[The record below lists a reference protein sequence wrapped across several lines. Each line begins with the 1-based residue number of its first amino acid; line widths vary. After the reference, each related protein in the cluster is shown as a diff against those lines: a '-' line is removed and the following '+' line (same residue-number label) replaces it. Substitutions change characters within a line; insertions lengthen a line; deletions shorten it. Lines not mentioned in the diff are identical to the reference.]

1 MLEYLPGGDLL
12 SFLIKSRKY
21 RSGTNQKYTAEG
33 SFLSSNNLVSFAH
46 QICCGM
52 EHIAKH
58 NVSSYGSQINFRFG
72 FKVWIL
78 VFLGLFSKL
87 LQRRKR
93 ETPIY
98 ILWLIF
104 LNTFWKTF
112 WWYFVV
118 CLHVCFFTLSW
129 LCWLKQSKEKQIF
142 EAVLFILPL
151 FLKCF

>member
-1 MLEYLPGGDLL
+1 MMLEYLPGGDLL

-72 FKVWIL
+72 FKV
-78 VFLGLFSKL
+78 
-87 LQRRKR
+87 
-93 ETPIY
+93 
-98 ILWLIF
+98 
-104 LNTFWKTF
+104 
-112 WWYFVV
+112 
-118 CLHVCFFTLSW
+118 
-129 LCWLKQSKEKQIF
+129 
-142 EAVLFILPL
+142 
-151 FLKCF
+151 